1 MSQESAPIDMTM
13 ADALT
18 ETRKGNSYITY
29 AIMTVNV
36 FIFIAML
43 TTGFQLFPGRSFEVL
58 RLGASAPAIT
68 FGGQWWRIIM
78 SLFVHSSLLHLVV
91 NMTTLFF
98 IGTFIEPILGKARF
112 ILAYSITG
120 IAAVLASALW
130 YIDYDMIYTGSS
142 GAIAGLVGVFLVLA
156 ITKVIPDKLKY
167 LMKTVLIFAAFNIF
181 FAVKPDS
188 GIDNAAL
195 SGGFLCGIVIG
206 AVYYFTFRKPSFVK
220 TLVITAVMAIAF
232 ISEIVVTMHN
242 EQTEQMGVDYKAERF
257 YNKAERKKREDD
269 DKFQRLVRHFDILQ
283 DIAIEAMQS
292 TDTTDKERHAANLD
306 RTALSN
312 WVECVNLMDEGKKL
326 VLTGEMENVRLTLR
340 EYANHRIQETLLLI
354 KSASENTYKYNHAI
368 DSIQQ
373 LIMKMSIPV
382 PPEDQD
388 NYFEYPEEW
397 NKDQLPNYRMPP
409 IHNNL

>member
-1 MSQESAPIDMTM
+1 MSQESAFDTTI
-13 ADALT
+13 ADELT
-18 ETRKGNSYITY
+18 EPPKGNSYITY

-43 TTGFQLFPGRSFEVL
+43 TTGFQLFPARSFEVL

-68 FGGQWWRIIM
+68 FGGEWWRIIM
-78 SLFVHSSLLHLVV
+78 SMFVHSSLLHLVV

-98 IGTFIEPILGKARF
+98 IGTFLEPVLGKARF
-112 ILAYSITG
+112 ILAYTSTG
-120 IAAVLASALW
+120 IAAALASALW
-130 YIDYDMIYTGSS
+130 YIDHDMIYTGSS
-142 GAIAGLVGVFLVLA
+142 GAIAGLTGVFLVLA
-156 ITKVIPDKLKY
+156 ITKVIPERLKY
-167 LMKTVLIFAAFNIF
+167 LLKTVLIFAGFTIF

-220 TLVITAVMAIAF
+220 TLVITSVMVIAF
-232 ISEIVVTMHN
+232 ISGIVVTIQK
-242 EQTEQMGVDYKAERF
+242 ERSASMGIDYKAERF

-269 DKFQRLVRHFDILQ
+269 DKFQRLVKHFDILQ
-283 DIAIEAMQS
+283 DIAIEAMES

-306 RTALSN
+306 RTAFKN
-312 WVECVNLMDEGKKL
+312 WVECVNLMDEGAKL
-326 VLTGEMENVRLTLR
+326 VLTAEMENVRLTLR

-354 KSASENTYKYNHAI
+354 KSASENTYKYSHAI

-373 LIMKMSIPV
+373 LIMGMHMPV

-388 NYFEYPEEW
+388 NYYEYREEW
-397 NKDQLPNYRMPP
+397 NKDQLPGYRLPP